1 MSAVKGA
8 PKPSLRVER
17 AQVTRTRIAD
27 AARTLFSTRGY
38 GSTTLT
44 AIASEAGVAV
54 QTVYAVYGS
63 KAGILRALREA
74 VLRQPDAEALFE
86 EAMRQRDPDGQ
97 LQLFARSIRQRWEHG
112 HDVVAIHQD
121 AAATDPT
128 LRREVEAVL
137 AIRRNGIGRLAGSL
151 EPALAPRRRSCSR
164 DRDPRRPDA
173 PGGLCGT
180 RGRAGLDAGR
190 IRSVAGFDH
199 TPATAGPGCASVM

>member
-63 KAGILRALREA
+63 KAGILRALRDA

-86 EAMRQRDPDGQ
+86 EALRQRDPDGQ
-97 LQLFARSIRQRWEHG
+97 LHLFASSIRQRWEHG

-128 LRREVEAVL
+128 IRREVEAVL

-151 EPALAPRRRSCSR
+151 EPALAPGVGVARATAIL
-164 DRDPRRPDA
+164 DALTLPEVYAELVGVQGWTPDEFEA
-173 PGGLCGT
+173 WLDLT
-180 RGRAGLDAGR
+180 TLQQLLGLDGR
-190 IRSVAGFDH
+190 R
-199 TPATAGPGCASVM
+199 

>member
-86 EAMRQRDPDGQ
+86 EALRQRDPDGQ
-97 LQLFARSIRQRWEHG
+97 LHLFASSIRQRWEHG
-112 HDVVAIHQD
+112 HDVIAIHQD

-128 LRREVEAVL
+128 IRREVEAVL

-151 EPALAPRRRSCSR
+151 EPALAPGVGV
-164 DRDPRRPDA
+164 A
-173 PGGLCGT
+173 
-180 RGRAGLDAGR
+180 RATAILDALTLPEVYAELVG
-190 IRSVAGFDH
+190 VQGW
-199 TPATAGPGCASVM
+199 TPDEFEAWLVLTMLQQLLGLAARR